1 MAVTSAASGAARS
14 SPFGQ
19 LLAAAA
25 DSCRSASAVRRNSL
39 HVVYLAAI
47 LAHSITM
54 MLGEA
59 VSKTI
64 EEQTEKN
71 NPEVLQCGI
80 VMPIAA
86 MDGVTADHWAEVK
99 TIIIEAM
106 NTLDSPR
113 FSTALVS
120 DADDVG
126 VIQKRIVQGVYASDV
141 VVCDVSGKNPNVMF
155 ELGMRL
161 AFDKPTVIIKDDKT
175 DYMFDTGVIEHLTY
189 PRDLRF
195 ARIVDFKQLLAKK
208 VLATYQA
215 SQRDPEHS
223 TFLKNFGTFKVAH
236 LSEKEASAEQVILES
251 LAELQREVRVLRNI
265 SSPGYPTPLDV
276 FDGGAIRLDQ
286 VDGILQQ
293 ADKLVNY
300 GGPDAMRELS
310 MMRTL
315 LKRIVDSPSLPNVYI
330 EKAKMLLRS
339 ISPRGRTIPADTAR
353 NGIGEQ
359 PRSDAS

>member
-1 MAVTSAASGAARS
+1 MPTTTD
-14 SPFGQ
+14 
-19 LLAAAA
+19 A
-25 DSCRSASAVRRNSL
+25 DQ
-39 HVVYLAAI
+39 AAI
-47 LAHSITM
+47 GQFQPLAGCAPYGSNGCYPSTLSITRI
-54 MLGEA
+54 LGEA
-59 VSKTI
+59 VSKTK
-64 EEQTEKN
+64 EEQTEKT

-236 LSEKEASAEQVILES
+236 LTEKEASAEQVILES
-251 LAELQREVRVLRNI
+251 LAELQREVRAMRTF
-265 SSPGYPTPLDV
+265 SAPGYSIPLDSP
-276 FDGGAIRLDQ
+276 DAKALSLDEVQ
-286 VDGILQQ
+286 TILKD
-293 ADKLVNY
+293 ADKLLRY
-300 GGPDAMRELS
+300 GGPDAMKELS

-315 LKRIVDSPSLPNVYI
+315 LRRISDTPSLPNTYSD
-330 EKAKMLLRS
+330 KAEMILQN
-339 ISPRGRTIPADTAR
+339 ISPRSQKAAMDIIR
-353 NGIGEQ
+353 NGTGAQ
-359 PRSDAS
+359 PRSDAA

>member
-1 MAVTSAASGAARS
+1 
-14 SPFGQ
+14 
-19 LLAAAA
+19 
-25 DSCRSASAVRRNSL
+25 
-39 HVVYLAAI
+39 
-47 LAHSITM
+47 M

-59 VSKTI
+59 VSKTK
-64 EEQTEKN
+64 EEQTPKDS
-71 NPEVLQCGI
+71 PEVLQCGI

-126 VIQKRIVQGVYASDV
+126 VIQKRIVQGVYSSDV

-195 ARIVDFKQLLAKK
+195 TRIVEFKQLLAKK

-215 SQRDPEHS
+215 SQRDPDHS

-236 LSEKEASAEQVILES
+236 LTEKEASAEQVILES

-265 SSPGYPTPLDV
+265 AAPGYSIPLDSV
-276 FDGGAIRLDQ
+276 DSRLFSLQ
-286 VDGILQQ
+286 EVEMILTQ
-293 ADKLVNY
+293 AEKLLNY
-300 GGPDAMRELS
+300 SGPDAMREFA
-310 MMRTL
+310 MMRKTL
-315 LKRIVDSPSLPNVYI
+315 RRVAEAPSLPPVYA
-330 EKAKMLLRS
+330 ERAKMLLRS
-339 ISPRGRTIPADTAR
+339 ISPNGRITPADLAR
-353 NGIGEQ
+353 SGIGEQ
-359 PRSDAS
+359 PRSDTA

>member
-1 MAVTSAASGAARS
+1 
-14 SPFGQ
+14 
-19 LLAAAA
+19 
-25 DSCRSASAVRRNSL
+25 
-39 HVVYLAAI
+39 
-47 LAHSITM
+47 M

-59 VSKTI
+59 VSKTK

-71 NPEVLQCGI
+71 SPQVLQCGI

-251 LAELQREVRVLRNI
+251 LAELQREVRVLRNFAA
-265 SSPGYPTPLDV
+265 PGHPIPLD
-276 FDGGAIRLDQ
+276 L
-286 VDGILQQ
+286 VDGRTFSLDEVETILKQ
-293 ADKLVNY
+293 AEKLWNY
-300 GGPDAMRELS
+300 GGPDAMKELS
-310 MMRTL
+310 MMRTI
-315 LKRIVDSPSLPNVYI
+315 LKRIVDTPSLPNVYTD
-330 EKAKMLLRS
+330 KAKMLLRKNR
-339 ISPRGRTIPADTAR
+339 IMQMDIAR

>member
-1 MAVTSAASGAARS
+1 M
-14 SPFGQ
+14 
-19 LLAAAA
+19 
-25 DSCRSASAVRRNSL
+25 
-39 HVVYLAAI
+39 
-47 LAHSITM
+47 
-54 MLGEA
+54 
-59 VSKTI
+59 SKTK
-64 EEQTEKN
+64 EEQTEKDS
-71 NPEVLQCGI
+71 PKVLQCGI

-251 LAELQREVRVLRNI
+251 LAELQREVRVLRNL
-265 SSPGYPTPLDV
+265 STPGYPIPIELVDARAFSLDEV
-276 FDGGAIRLDQ
+276 ET
-286 VDGILQQ
+286 ILKQ
-293 ADKLVNY
+293 AEKLWSY
-300 GGPDAMRELS
+300 GGPDAMKELS
-310 MMRTL
+310 MMRTM
-315 LKRIVDSPSLPNVYI
+315 LKRIVETPSLPNIYTD
-330 EKAKMLLRS
+330 KAKMLLRKMRMPTD
-339 ISPRGRTIPADTAR
+339 IAR